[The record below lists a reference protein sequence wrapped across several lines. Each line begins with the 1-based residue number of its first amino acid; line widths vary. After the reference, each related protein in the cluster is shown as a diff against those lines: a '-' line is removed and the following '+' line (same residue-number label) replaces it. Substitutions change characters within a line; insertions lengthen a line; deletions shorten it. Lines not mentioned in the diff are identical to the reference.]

1 MRIAIGSD
9 HAGFHLKEKIKNFL
23 SSEGHDVVDF
33 GANSADRSDYPDYA
47 KKVAQDVSVGKS
59 QFGILVCGSGFG
71 MCISANRFKNVRA
84 VVLRDVSEAEI
95 TRKHN
100 DANIACL
107 GERTTDLESAEKIVN
122 AFLGTTFEGGRHET
136 RVKKID
142 QGVT

>member
-9 HAGFHLKEKIKNFL
+9 HAGFHLKEEIKNFL

-33 GANSADRSDYPDYA
+33 GASSADRSDYPDYA
-47 KKVAQDVSVGKS
+47 KKVAQDVGSSKS
-59 QFGILVCGSGFG
+59 KFGILVCGSGFG
-71 MCISANRFKNVRA
+71 MCIAANRFKNVRA
-84 VVLRDVSEAEI
+84 VVLRGVSEAEI

-107 GERTTDLESAEKIVN
+107 GERVTDVESAKKIMN
-122 AFLGTTFEGGRHET
+122 AFFNTAFEGGRHEA

-142 QGVT
+142 QGVI